1 MAEIGSIGEPL
12 LPGDGSSRP
21 LEQHQI
27 GRLGNGKGAH
37 LHGGRRTCRLIM
49 RCLGSEVLPAKS
61 CQRCLASDVCRPGAG
76 MKLLPLART
85 QQRRRHCSVKPHLS
99 VLDSA
104 GPYLFV

>member
-49 RCLGSEVLPAKS
+49 RCLGSEVLPAICLASDVLPAMS
-61 CQRCLASDVCRPGAG
+61 CQRCLPAG
-76 MKLLPLART
+76 SRHEALAAR
-85 QQRRRHCSVKPHLS
+85 
-99 VLDSA
+99 
-104 GPYLFV
+104 